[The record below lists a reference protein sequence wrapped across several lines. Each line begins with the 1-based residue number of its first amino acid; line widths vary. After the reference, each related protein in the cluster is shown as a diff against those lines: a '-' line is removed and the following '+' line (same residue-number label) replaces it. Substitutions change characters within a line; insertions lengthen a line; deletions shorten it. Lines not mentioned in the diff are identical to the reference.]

1 MNAGLLH
8 QLPIWLCCLLIISIL
23 LVALEFGYRAGL
35 SRRGL
40 WKGVDSSGGQH
51 ILTSMFAL
59 LGLILAFT
67 YGAGVNRFDARK
79 EAVVLEVNA
88 MSTAFLRADLV
99 AEPGRTKL
107 KQALL
112 DYARS
117 RVPKRGQRLSE
128 EQSQEII
135 QKSLQ
140 VQSKLWPITEQI
152 VEQSQFGSTVTPLLV
167 AAIDQVINVH
177 TIRLAAKLDQ
187 LPIAVILMLL
197 FVSAASLSVAGFN
210 AGISGRLN
218 RLRMTTFAFVLTG
231 VMLVILDFDQP
242 IDGFIRVNHSS
253 LTNLV
258 NEMEANLAQ

>member
-40 WKGVDSSGGQH
+40 WKGADSSGGQH
-51 ILTSMFAL
+51 ILTSMFAV

-79 EAVVLEVNA
+79 QAVVLEVNA

-99 AEPGRTKL
+99 AEPGRTEL

-112 DYARS
+112 DYARTRTVKS
-117 RVPKRGQRLSE
+117 GHRFSH
-128 EQSQEII
+128 EQLQEVI

-152 VEQSQFGSTVTPLLV
+152 VEQNRLDPIVTSRLV
-167 AAIDQVINVH
+167 DAIDQVINVH
-177 TIRLAAKLDQ
+177 TIRIAARFDE

-197 FVSAASLSVAGFN
+197 LVSAASLSVAGFN

-242 IDGFIRVNHSS
+242 IDGFIRVNYVS

>member
-1 MNAGLLH
+1 MSAEFLY
-8 QLPIWLCCLLIISIL
+8 QLPTWLTSLVYISVLLA
-23 LVALEFGYRAGL
+23 ALEFGYFVGQRL
-35 SRRGL
+35 QDS
-40 WKGVDSSGGQH
+40 WKNANPTNGQI
-51 ILTSMFAL
+51 ILTSMFAVF
-59 LGLILAFT
+59 GLMLAFT
-67 YGAGVNRFDARK
+67 YGAGVDRFDTSK
-79 EAVVLEVNA
+79 KAVVLEANA
-88 MSTAFLRADLV
+88 ISTAFLRADLA
-99 AEPGRTKL
+99 AEPERTEL

-112 DYARS
+112 DYAHTRS
-117 RVPKRGQRLSE
+117 MDQGRRHSRERFKE
-128 EQSQEII
+128 HI

-152 VEQSQFGSTVTPLLV
+152 VEQNHLDPIVTSRLV
-167 AAIDQVINVH
+167 DAIDQVINVH
-177 TIRLAAKLDQ
+177 TIRIAARFDE

-197 FVSAASLSVAGFN
+197 LVSAASLSVAGFN

-242 IDGFIRVNHSS
+242 LDGFIHISLDS